1 MSPNSNNRNE
11 NKQSQEQQQ
20 QGTQQLASQW
30 SQIVGQVL
38 ESVTGKNMSTT
49 INFQNLEID
58 IPRAQG
64 PSGRELGSAKWT
76 VNGKVVWTTELHKT
90 GGVSAQFSCDFCNK
104 TFSSREELKQHSTQE
119 HSKND

>member
-1 MSPNSNNRNE
+1 MSPNSNNINE

-30 SQIVGQVL
+30 SQMVGQVL
-38 ESVTGKNMSTT
+38 ESVTGRNMSTT

-64 PSGRELGSAKWT
+64 PSGRDLGSAKWT

-90 GGVSAQFSCDFCNK
+90 GGVSAQFSCNFCNK
-104 TFSSREELKQHSTQE
+104 AFSSREELKQHSIQE

>member
-1 MSPNSNNRNE
+1 MSHNSDNRNE

-30 SQIVGQVL
+30 SQMVGQVL

-64 PSGRELGSAKWT
+64 PSGKDLGSAKWI
-76 VNGKVVWTTELHKT
+76 VNGKIVWTTELHKT

>member
-1 MSPNSNNRNE
+1 MSHNSDNRNE

-30 SQIVGQVL
+30 SQMVGQVL

-64 PSGRELGSAKWT
+64 PSGKDLGSAKWI

-90 GGVSAQFSCDFCNK
+90 GGVSARFSCDFCNK

>member
-38 ESVTGKNMSTT
+38 ESVSGKNMSTT

-64 PSGRELGSAKWT
+64 PSGRDLGSAKWT

-90 GGVSAQFSCDFCNK
+90 GGASAQFSCSFCNK

>member
-1 MSPNSNNRNE
+1 MSHNSDNRNE

-38 ESVTGKNMSTT
+38 ESVAGKNMSTT

-64 PSGRELGSAKWT
+64 PSGKDLGSAKWI